1 MAASNLVLCLSK
13 VAEAFGRT
21 TLEALSLGVPVIGYD
36 HGGVHEI
43 LTRVFPEGRTPA
55 GDLPALVAKTLDF
68 ILRPRTVPRLH
79 PYTLRAMLDRT
90 LGLYESLH
98 QSRER

>member
-1 MAASNLVLCLSK
+1 
-13 VAEAFGRT
+13 FGRT
-21 TLEALSLGVPVIGYD
+21 TIEALNLGVPVIGYD

-55 GDLPALVAKTLDF
+55 GDLPALVATTLNF
-68 ILRPRTVPRLH
+68 ILHPRTVPRLH

-90 LGLYESLH
+90 IALYESLH